1 MFGSLSSSDMDVS
14 LLASL
19 NSNLV
24 ACFRVSK
31 VSIGT
36 FGLKLKNLH
45 IENYH
50 Q

>member
-14 LLASL
+14 LPESL
-19 NSNLV
+19 NGNLV

-36 FGLKLKNLH
+36 FGLKPKNLN
-45 IENYH
+45 IENFH